1 MPYPIIIFSVDEL
14 RGGITKKV
22 LERTGFQVLLLNT
35 ILGMRERIASH
46 SPDVVIFDTYHCFAE
61 EVRHLKNIC
70 GALDNTVVM
79 LLGDPGITEGFQ
91 GPNVR
96 RELLLSDPLD
106 PDLIIS
112 KVKEVSSSRKE
123 EQDSETNTLEGDLKD
138 FLKLH

>member
-1 MPYPIIIFSVDEL
+1 
-14 RGGITKKV
+14 
-22 LERTGFQVLLLNT
+22 
-35 ILGMRERIASH
+35 MREKIAEH

-61 EVRHLKNIC
+61 EVRHLKNLC

-79 LLGDPGITEGFQ
+79 LLGDPAVTEGFQ

-96 RELLLSDPLD
+96 SDLLLSDPLD

-123 EQDSETNTLEGDLKD
+123 EQASETDTLEGDLQD